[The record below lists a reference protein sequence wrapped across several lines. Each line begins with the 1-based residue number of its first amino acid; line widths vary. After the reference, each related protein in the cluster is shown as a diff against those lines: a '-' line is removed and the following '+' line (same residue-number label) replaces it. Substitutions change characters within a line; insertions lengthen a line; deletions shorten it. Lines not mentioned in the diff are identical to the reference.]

1 MKRKLTACLFVLAIW
16 VLLPVTAYA
25 QETTLTTKVPSS
37 HTLYVDIAGNGE
49 VVVDGVPCKQTGELQ
64 IQRGTTPQVSVKP
77 ADSAV
82 LKNVLLNEKDIT
94 EELRKG
100 IYKMPQM
107 CFDAKLT
114 VVFEAVTGTP
124 QTGDPIPVTALCF
137 AMVLSLAGVL
147 CCFLLP
153 RKRKY

>member
-1 MKRKLTACLFVLAIW
+1 MKKITACLFILAIL
-16 VLLPVTAYA
+16 VLFPVTVWA
-25 QETTLTTKVPSS
+25 QKTTLTTEVPSS
-37 HTLYVDIAGNGE
+37 HTLYMDITGSGTVIIDGISCTQTVD
-49 VVVDGVPCKQTGELQ
+49 LQ
-64 IQRGTTPQVSVKP
+64 IKRGIAPQISVKP
-77 ADSAV
+77 ADDAV
-82 LKNVLLNEKDIT
+82 LKTAVLNEKDIT

-100 IYKMPQM
+100 TYKMPQM

-153 RKRKY
+153 RKREM